1 MLAKIRFFWILLL
14 GLCICTS
21 SFAQISGFVKDKNT
35 TKVVTGAEVF
45 INNSSI
51 RTLTDKEG
59 SFSLAG
65 LEPGFVD
72 LVVYR
77 KGYDLFKSSIRIQE
91 NKEYKLNLDILPST
105 SIAKPA
111 KVKIDERWNKNVQWF
126 SRGLLGSGEFAN
138 TCKIINPKS
147 LLFQRE
153 GEALI
158 VSSEEPIK
166 IENAALGFQLHV
178 ILLQFKAEAASS
190 VFQVLVNYEVE
201 QSDDYQR
208 QSTLERNRLKAYW
221 GSSRHLFQSLV
232 SGTTAEEGFLLHDLD
247 NNSLNPIDL
256 IGEGKLAGYKKI
268 SLEKDIQVTFQM
280 EATVTGIKSNEEPNQ
295 TSQIK
300 QVDALNVNQKGIL
313 LNPQSV
319 EISGSMAHEKLA
331 YSLPID
337 YEPSASL
344 KSEIVDWKNFSLLR
358 EKVYIHT
365 DRDYYYPRETVW
377 LKAYMGYSMPTLR
390 DTLSQTLYV
399 ELLSPDKE
407 RIDSKVYQINEG
419 VAWGDFKLDEKLEAG
434 QYYLRAY
441 TNWMLNYG
449 DSALFVK
456 PIPILKVDENVLNN
470 IPQFISESSAVIS
483 IEANKE
489 SYKAREKVIVTMQ
502 LHDEAGNPAVGHISI
517 AVTDA
522 VASVPLGVNSIINP
536 SALNVVSSEQAPNKY
551 FDQITHYMERGI
563 SFRGVV
569 KDTRN
574 NPTPASLQVIQG
586 NMDNLIEMQTDE
598 QGEFL
603 ITGVKFIDS
612 LIFAFKPFNK
622 KGKLFL
628 GRVDLL
634 PREIPPFNF
643 ESKLLPL
650 VLKKEDALQ
659 RIQNSY
665 DPSEGVTVL
674 KAVEVKS
681 SKLAK
686 TDLNEPVRIYG
697 SPDYVVSGDNI
708 RSTVAGSNFLVGLQG
723 KVPGLR
729 VIENADG
736 EISVR
741 VGRAGSFASS
751 TEPLILVDGVP
762 FPDARSISALSAS
775 MVDRVEVIT
784 RASPQYGSRGSNGVI
799 AIYTKSGF
807 SAQTP
812 EPNYLTYKIPGYNR
826 SRPFYSPDYSDANNL
841 KNPDF
846 RTTIFWKPDLK
857 TNNQGKASVEFY
869 SADLAT
875 RYRIVVQGVTDRGVP
890 VRAVSYIT
898 VE

>member
-1 MLAKIRFFWILLL
+1 MIRLFRTVLIL
-14 GLCICTS
+14 IFVNVS
-21 SFAQISGFVKDKNT
+21 AMAQISGFIKDKST
-35 TKVVTGAEVF
+35 GKGVPGAEVF
-45 INNSSI
+45 INNSSL
-51 RTLTDKEG
+51 RMLTDKEG
-59 SFSLAG
+59 YFSLTG
-65 LEPGFVD
+65 LEPGFAD

-91 NKEYKLNLDILPST
+91 NKEYKLNLDILPRT
-105 SIAKPA
+105 TDTKTA
-111 KVKIDERWNKNVQWF
+111 KVKIDDLWNKNLQWF
-126 SRGLLGSGEFAN
+126 MRGLLGSGEFASL
-138 TCKIINPKS
+138 CKIENPKS
-147 LLFQRE
+147 LQFQRE

-166 IENAALGFQLHV
+166 IQNLALGLQLNV
-178 ILLQFKAEAASS
+178 ILLQFKAEAESS
-190 VFQVLVNYEVE
+190 WYQVLVNYEAK
-201 QSDDYQR
+201 QSDDYEQKIVW
-208 QSTLERNRLKAYW
+208 ERNRLKAYW
-221 GSSRHLFQSLV
+221 GSSRHFFQALASE
-232 SGTTAEEGFLLHDLD
+232 TTKEEGFLIFNFENKPLKP
-247 NNSLNPIDL
+247 SDL
-256 IGEGKLAGYKKI
+256 IVEGKVSGYKKI
-268 SLEKDIQVTFQM
+268 LLESDVFVTYQM
-280 EATVTGIKSNEEPNQ
+280 EPTVTGVKSNEESTQ
-295 TSQIK
+295 TSTIK
-300 QVDALNVNQKGIL
+300 QIDAINVNPLGLL
-313 LNPQSV
+313 LNNQSV
-319 EISGSMAHEKLA
+319 QITGAMANEKLA
-331 YSLPID
+331 YCLPID
-337 YEPSASL
+337 YLPTQSL
-344 KSEIVDWKNFSLLR
+344 ENEKVDWKNFSLLR
-358 EKVYIHT
+358 EKVYLHT
-365 DRDYYYPRETVW
+365 DRDYYYPRETIW
-377 LKAYMGYSMPTLR
+377 LKAYMGYSMPALR

-399 ELLSPDKE
+399 EFLSPDKA
-407 RIDSKVYQINEG
+407 RLDSKVYQIKEG
-419 VAWGDFKLDEKLEAG
+419 VAWGEFRLNDNLPSG

-441 TNWMLNYG
+441 TNWMRNYG

-470 IPQFISESSAVIS
+470 EPQFISESSSMIS
-483 IEANKE
+483 IEANKK
-489 SYKAREKVIVTMQ
+489 SYKAREKVIVAMQ
-502 LHDEAGNPAVGHISI
+502 LLDEAGNPAVGNISV

-522 VASVPLGVNSIINP
+522 VASVSLGVNSIINP
-536 SALNVVSSEQAPNKY
+536 SALNVVSYEQVPNKY

-574 NPTPASLQVIQG
+574 SPAPASLQVIQG

-603 ITGVKFIDS
+603 ITGVKFSDS
-612 LIFAFKPFNK
+612 LVFAFKPFNK

-643 ESKLLPL
+643 ESKLLRL

-674 KAVEVKS
+674 DAVEIKS

-686 TDLNEPVRIYG
+686 TDSNEPVRIYG

-736 EISVR
+736 EINVR

-826 SRPFYSPDYSDANNL
+826 SRPFYSPDYSDASNS

-846 RTTIFWKPDLK
+846 RTTVFWKPDLL
-857 TNNQGKASVEFY
+857 TNDQGKASVEFY

-875 RYRIVVQGVTDRGVP
+875 RYRIVVEGVTDRGVP